1 MTERDHTAGNAERWE
16 RLWRLLAPHHDRAIG
31 TARRLSRDSL
41 EGDDLFQ
48 EAVVRAYRKLDGLR
62 EEAKFRSW
70 FYAVLLSLHRTRTR
84 WSFWRRFV
92 ALDPVLEAER
102 EPGAEDAGA
111 SEGEAVQLARIR
123 QALATLPI
131 EQRLAVILHD
141 LDGFTMEEIA
151 TMTDVSVSAV
161 KSRTSRGRR
170 RLRRFYERLGFGA
183 ASATP
188 AATTHEARM
197 TMVPS
202 EVRTAAGPSR
212 PGGSR

>member
-1 MTERDHTAGNAERWE
+1 MTERDHKAGDAERWQ
-16 RLWRLLAPHHDRAIG
+16 RLWRLLAPHHERAVL
-31 TARRLSRDSL
+31 TARRLSRDTL
-41 EGDDLFQ
+41 EGDDLYQ

-92 ALDPVLEAER
+92 ALEPLLQVER
-102 EPGAEDAGA
+102 EPGAVDANA
-111 SEGEAVQLARIR
+111 FEEEAVQLARIR
-123 QALATLPI
+123 QALAALPT
-131 EQRLAVILHD
+131 EQRQAVVLHD

-151 TMTDVSVSAV
+151 TMTGVTVSAV
-161 KSRTSRGRR
+161 KSRTSRGRQ

-183 ASATP
+183 ASAASGVKTSQ
-188 AATTHEARM
+188 AQM
-197 TMVPS
+197 TMVPR

>member
-1 MTERDHTAGNAERWE
+1 MTERDQTAGNVERWQ
-16 RLWRLLAPHHDRAIG
+16 RLWRLLAPHHDRAVT

-48 EAVVRAYRKLDGLR
+48 DAVVRAYRKLDGLR

-92 ALDPVLEAER
+92 ALDPLLEVER
-102 EPGAEDAGA
+102 EPGAEDAGT
-111 SEGEAVQLARIR
+111 SEDEAVQLARIR
-123 QALATLPI
+123 QALATLPA
-131 EQRLAVILHD
+131 EQRQAVVLHD
-141 LDGFTMEEIA
+141 LDGFTMDEIA
-151 TMTDVSVSAV
+151 TMTGVTVSAV

-170 RLRRFYERLGFGA
+170 RLRQFYDRLGFGA
-183 ASATP
+183 ASATS
-188 AATTHEARM
+188 AASTREARM

-202 EVRTAAGPSR
+202 KVRTAAGASR